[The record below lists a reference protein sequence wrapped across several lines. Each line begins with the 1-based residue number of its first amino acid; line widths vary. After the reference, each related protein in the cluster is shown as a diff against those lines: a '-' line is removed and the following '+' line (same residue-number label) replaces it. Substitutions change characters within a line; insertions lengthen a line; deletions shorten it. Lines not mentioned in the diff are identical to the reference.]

1 MIDREKS
8 RCVASVVCGVCLI
21 GLALVAAAVAGYA
34 MALAYPR
41 VFAVAAWV
49 LLAGFL
55 IGLAREMIAR
65 FYVWRLWRRVNRRI
79 NREVQADL
87 DRRAARRG
95 VPS

>member
-1 MIDREKS
+1 MDREKS
-8 RCVASVVCGVCLI
+8 RGVVSVVCGVCLI
-21 GLALVAAAVAGYA
+21 GLALVAAGVAGYA

-65 FYVWRLWRRVNRRI
+65 FYTWRVWRRVDRRI
-79 NREVQADL
+79 KREVQADL
-87 DRRAARRG
+87 QRRALLRE
-95 VPS
+95 VNS

>member
-1 MIDREKS
+1 MDREKS
-8 RCVASVVCGVCLI
+8 RGVVSVVCGVCLI
-21 GLALVAAAVAGYA
+21 GLALVAAGVAGYA

-41 VFAVAAWV
+41 AFAAAAWV
-49 LLAGFL
+49 LLAGVL
-55 IGLAREMIAR
+55 IGLAQEMIAR

-79 NREVQADL
+79 NREVQADM